1 VPGIRRRPAGLA
13 QHQRHAANARSLMPP
28 MYASEIPIASSGS
41 RNRLSS
47 MNGFLMAESA
57 LASRAADTLTDH

>member
-1 VPGIRRRPAGLA
+1 
-13 QHQRHAANARSLMPP
+13 MPP